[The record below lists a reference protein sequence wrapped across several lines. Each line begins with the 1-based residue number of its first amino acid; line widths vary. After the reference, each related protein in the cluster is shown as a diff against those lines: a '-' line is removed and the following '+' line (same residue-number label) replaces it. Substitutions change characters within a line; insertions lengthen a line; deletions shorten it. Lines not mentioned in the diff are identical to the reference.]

1 MPIIDKGKT
10 IISRNPEITAYEIA
24 VANGFVGTEAQW
36 LTSLIA
42 TPTYLVYTALISQSG
57 TDAPTVVILEN
68 TLGAPIVWTRIDAG
82 IYNGTLA
89 APFLYDKTFTS
100 INTGGPLTPLPMA
113 PLTLHNRRIDRID
126 DNIIQIITG
135 NDASFSDDFLDFTEI
150 EIRVYP

>member
-36 LTSLIA
+36 LESLIA

-57 TDAPTVVILEN
+57 TNAPTVTILEN
-68 TLGAPIVWTRIDAG
+68 TLSAPIVWTRIDVG

-89 APFLYDKTFTS
+89 SPFLANKTYVN
-100 INTGGPLTPLPMA
+100 INNSGNLTPLPM
-113 PLTLHNRRIDRID
+113 TLGVFHRKIDRIA
-126 DNIIQIITG
+126 DNIIQIVTG
-135 NDASFSDDFLDFTEI
+135 AGTAYSDDILDFTEI

>member
-36 LTSLIA
+36 LESLIA

-57 TDAPTVVILEN
+57 TDAPTVIILEN

-89 APFLYDKTFTS
+89 APFLSNKTFTN
-100 INTGGPLTPLPMA
+100 INISGPLTPLPM
-113 PLTLHNRRIDRID
+113 TLGVFHRKIDRIA
-126 DNIIQIITG
+126 DNIIQIVTG
-135 NDASFSDDFLDFTEI
+135 VGTAYSDDILDFTEI